1 MRPATQSPLFANL
14 SGLVLLIMLL
24 TVPVALKAAE
34 KPDSL
39 KSKLTA
45 GVTFSLNSNGIASIP
60 AFSLDKPA
68 LIFSPYVAKG
78 RFSYEP
84 VLAYGLNLKP
94 WFIDNWFNFK
104 LINRPKFELKASWN
118 LSSFFTDFKPA
129 DSTEFLKAERYF
141 AYALTGT
148 IRFTP
153 SVSLQLAYWNDRGQ
167 EEESLKGHFLNA
179 VLEKS
184 QIPVG
189 NHVLLTAALQAF
201 YINYTGESDGFFVTP
216 RLSAS
221 VRNVPLSLFFMATQA
236 IQSNIDPFPKFRW
249 NVGIGYSL

>member
-1 MRPATQSPLFANL
+1 MRPSSQPAL
-14 SGLVLLIMLL
+14 SAILPGMALLILL
-24 TVPVALKAAE
+24 LAAPAALKAAD

-45 GVTFSLNSNGIASIP
+45 GATFSLNSNGIASIP
-60 AFSLDKPA
+60 AFSLDAPA
-68 LIFSPYVAKG
+68 LIFSPFVAKG

-84 VLAYGLNLKP
+84 ALAYGLDLKP
-94 WFIDNWFNFK
+94 WFIDNWFNYK

-118 LSSFFTDFKPA
+118 LSSFFTKFEPID
-129 DSTEFLKAERYF
+129 TTHVLKTERYF

-148 IRFTP
+148 IRFSP
-153 SVSLQLAYWNDRGQ
+153 SLSLQLAYWNDRGQ
-167 EEESLKGHFLNA
+167 EKESLKGHFLNA

-189 NHVLLTAALQAF
+189 NHVLLTAALQTF
-201 YINYTGESDGFFVTP
+201 YIDYTGNSDGFFITP

-221 VRNVPLSLFFMATQA
+221 VRNIPVSLFFMATQA

>member
-1 MRPATQSPLFANL
+1 MRTAAPFRLPAALP
-14 SGLVLLIMLL
+14 GLALIIVLIH
-24 TVPVALKAAE
+24 VPVALKAAE
-34 KPDSL
+34 KPDSSR
-39 KSKLTA
+39 SKLTA

-68 LIFSPYVAKG
+68 LIFAPFVAKG

-84 VLAYGLNLKP
+84 ALAYGLNLKP

-104 LINRPKFELKASWN
+104 LINRPKFELKAAWN
-118 LSSFFTDFKPA
+118 LSSFFTDYKPA
-129 DSTEFLKAERYF
+129 DTTTFLKAERYF

-153 SVSLQLAYWNDRGQ
+153 SLSLQLAYWNDRGQ
-167 EEESLKGHFLNA
+167 EKESLKGHFLNA

-189 NHVLLTAALQAF
+189 NHVLLTAALQTF
-201 YINYTGESDGFFVTP
+201 YINYTGENDGFFVTP

-221 VRNVPLSLFFMATQA
+221 VRDVPLSLFFMATQA

-249 NVGIGYSL
+249 NIGIGYSL